1 MTALYQVYRCNIC
14 GNIVEVRQAGGG
26 ELVCCGQPMELLIA
40 NTVDASKEKHVP
52 VVEVKDN
59 GVAVKIGSVP
69 HPMEAEHYIKWIEY
83 RVGEQSYFQELAPG
97 QAPEAFFAGALPG
110 GKASSYCNLHGY
122 WANID

>member
-1 MTALYQVYRCNIC
+1 MTALYQIYRCNIC

-26 ELVCCGQPMELLIA
+26 ELVCCGQPMELLVA
-40 NTVDASKEKHVP
+40 NTVEASKEKHVP
-52 VVEVKDN
+52 VVEAKDN
-59 GVAVKIGSVP
+59 GVMVKIGSVS

-83 RVGEQSYFQELAPG
+83 RVDGQSYVQALAHG
-97 QAPEAFFAGALPG
+97 QAPEVFFAGAPIG